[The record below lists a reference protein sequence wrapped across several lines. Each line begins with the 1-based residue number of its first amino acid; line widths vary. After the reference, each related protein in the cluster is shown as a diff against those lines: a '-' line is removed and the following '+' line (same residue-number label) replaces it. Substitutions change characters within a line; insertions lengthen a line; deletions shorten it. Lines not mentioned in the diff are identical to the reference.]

1 MVVGSSPTV
10 GDFYS
15 FFSLIKCLAL
25 EKRLCQHQHQHQH
38 QRQQKKRVILFT
50 NSHVVETKKNN
61 ATYYT
66 LTLRPHVRWTE
77 DTVDNE
83 NLNRKRSKS
92 NVI

>member
-1 MVVGSSPTV
+1 M
-10 GDFYS
+10 GDFL
-15 FFSLIKCLAL
+15 FFSSIACPAL
-25 EKRLCQHQHQHQH
+25 EKHHHHHLHQRPH
-38 QRQQKKRVILFT
+38 QRQQKKLVILFS

-92 NVI
+92 ILI